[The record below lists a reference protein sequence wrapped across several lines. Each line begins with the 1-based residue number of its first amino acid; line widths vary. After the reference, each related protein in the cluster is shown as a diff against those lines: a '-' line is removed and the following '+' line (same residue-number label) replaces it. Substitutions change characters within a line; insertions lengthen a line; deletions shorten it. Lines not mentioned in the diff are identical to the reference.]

1 MNEMISHIEFLLHE
15 HNCVIIPGFGG
26 FVVNTIP
33 SRREGIATFNAPAC
47 ELVFNRDL
55 THNDGLL
62 AQSYMKSGQLM
73 FEAAMLRIEKG
84 VEELKHQLQE
94 MQHVDMGKLGSF
106 TRNEGE
112 RFTYTPGNFVRPAL
126 FGLTRASLRPLV
138 QMQTVTTPAKQTQ
151 PGKRRYSRGISVAAA
166 AVVLLLLMLLPVSDT
181 NNGHQ
186 LAKMIT
192 ETSLFGNKQAETQ
205 IRKNG
210 LPDNQTTVESNVLPA
225 QPATEAATEAA
236 SQDASL
242 QVPVAGPRFYVVMG
256 VYELPE
262 VAQKMIETLA
272 NEGFTQTGSLKRS
285 GRIDVFAASFTDE
298 TEAAAFL
305 REVHKKH
312 PSHSDA
318 WILKRK

>member
-33 SRREGIATFNAPAC
+33 SRRDGIATFHAPAC

-62 AQSYMKSGQLM
+62 AQSYMKSEQLM
-73 FEAAMLRIEKG
+73 FDAAMLRIEKG

-94 MQHVDMGKLGSF
+94 MHHVDMGKLGTF
-106 TRNEGE
+106 TRGDED
-112 RFTYTPGNFVRPAL
+112 RFTYVPADFVRPAL
-126 FGLTRASLRPLV
+126 FGLTRASLRPLL
-138 QMQTVTTPAKQTQ
+138 QMQTDTATVKQTQ
-151 PGKRRYSRGISVAAA
+151 PGKRTYARGVSVAAA
-166 AVVLLLLMLLPVSDT
+166 VAILLLLILLPVSDT
-181 NNGHQ
+181 HNGHQ

-192 ETSLFGNKQAETQ
+192 ETSLFGNKPAEIHVSERDVTNSQ
-205 IRKNG
+205 TIAG
-210 LPDNQTTVESNVLPA
+210 PDVLPT
-225 QPATEAATEAA
+225 QPATETATGAVTP
-236 SQDASL
+236 DASR
-242 QVPVAGPRFYVVMG
+242 QVSVAVPRFYVVMG
-256 VYELPE
+256 VYELPD
-262 VAQKMIETLA
+262 VAQKMMETLT
-272 NEGFTQTGSLKRS
+272 NEGFTQVGSLKRS

-305 REVHKKH
+305 REVHKKY
-312 PSHSDA
+312 PSHADA